1 MKNFSLYNCI
11 LITFFNT
18 CAISFCDAPLSVT
31 SAMFDRFG
39 FQEPAS
45 PLMEGLIAL
54 HSDIWAIMLFV
65 AGFVLYMMC
74 AILYKFSANNSDISY
89 KVHHHS
95 LIEIIWTTVPALILC
110 VIAIPSFTLLYSLD
124 EVIEPSLT
132 IKAIG
137 RQWYWSAPFNGDLDW
152 KICYIWAIYGP
163 NTASRSG
170 ALSGGAS
177 KFLTYLTLHPR
188 GTAVF
193 HYGRAE
199 RLERPQH
206 VKEGRLSRRCP
217 GKKVVRTKSAMVA
230 YRNASGV
237 HTPPQVGTKAP
248 VHSYQYEKSSVCIEP
263 NGLGLLRRAGPRFS
277 PKTLVKPNHWN
288 SGLAKGRK
296 PYVNG
301 DFIVARQYSSEG
313 SQSKTS
319 AQPGVD
325 DKTYTPGETVTQS
338 VLGADIEVGSY
349 RTLLEPTVYKIAYDI
364 IKSKKGNTTP
374 GVDKATLDGIGTTWI
389 DKTIGSMKNRN
400 FQFQPAVRKYIPK
413 PNGKLRPLGIPTP
426 KDKVVQQAIRL
437 IIEPLFEPHFLKT
450 SHGFRP
456 NRSAHSALKDIRGW
470 TGITWMIEGDI
481 KGCFD
486 NVDHHVLERLL
497 KKRIKDPN
505 LISLY
510 WKTVNAGYVNNGTL
524 EPHSLT
530 GVPQGGVLSPFLSN
544 VYMHEL
550 DIFVEGLKAKYNKS
564 SNRRV
569 QNPKY
574 TAILKQLRELR
585 AKGDGKAI
593 RKAELE
599 RESIASVIRT
609 GTRIYYVRYADDWIM
624 GVRGPRSLA
633 IKVKE
638 EVETFLREKLNLELS
653 REKTAITH
661 LPTNQ
666 AFFLG
671 CIIRRHGL
679 KYMQGLIRKR
689 GPQRIRRSNTR
700 ILLECPIER
709 IVSKLKEQG
718 YAHVADGKPKA
729 VTKWIYMKPEEIIL
743 RYNGVIRG
751 YLNYYSFAN
760 NRNMLRQITWIL
772 SFSAVFTFARK
783 WNISP
788 KKVFRKLGNP
798 PTYKT
803 CRKTPKGEKTVSYK
817 LDLGDLTISPM
828 RFDLING
835 KNIDPAKIKYYS
847 IRSHF
852 TLDKPCCVCGSD
864 QDIEMHHIRHLRKDV
879 PRGNNRFKRLFLQM
893 KRKQIPVCRPCHK
906 ALHVGEYDGRK
917 LGSLGKRVL

>member
-1 MKNFSLYNCI
+1 MSNKYYFNLIYAILFSYFP
-11 LITFFNT
+11 IT
-18 CAISFCDAPLSVT
+18 SFCDSPVAINNSSFFSSFEGGNFL
-31 SAMFDRFG
+31 DHLG

-65 AGFVLYMMC
+65 AGFVLYMVC
-74 AILYKFSANNSDISY
+74 ATLYSFDANNTTVTY

-95 LIEIIWTTVPALILC
+95 LIEIVWTTIPAIILC
-110 VIAIPSFTLLYSLD
+110 VIAVPSFTLLYSLD
-124 EVIEPSLT
+124 EIVEPSLT

-152 KICYIWAIYGP
+152 KISYIWVIYP
-163 NTASRSG
+163 NTVSRSG
-170 ALSGGAS
+170 ALSVGAS
-177 KFLTYLTLHPR
+177 KYLTYLTHNPR
-188 GTAVF
+188 GTYGF
-193 HYGRAE
+193 HYGMAE
-199 RLERPQH
+199 RLRRPQH
-206 VKEGRLSRRCP
+206 VKKGRLSRRCP
-217 GKKVVRTKSAMVA
+217 GKKTVRTKSAMVA

-237 HTPPQVGTKAP
+237 HTPPQVDTKAP
-248 VHSYQYEKSSVCIEP
+248 VHSYQYEKSNVRIEP
-263 NGLGLLRRAGPRFS
+263 NGLGLLRRAEPRFS

-301 DFIVARQYSSEG
+301 DFIVARKYSSKG
-313 SQSKTS
+313 SQPKTS

-349 RTLLEPTVYKIAYDI
+349 RTLLKPTVYKIAIDI

-374 GVDKATLDGIGTTWI
+374 FIYKDKATLDGIGTTWI
-389 DKTIGSMKNRN
+389 DKTIGSMKTRN

-437 IIEPLFEPHFLKT
+437 IIEPLFEPHFLNT

-456 NRSAHSALKDIRGW
+456 NRSAHSALKDIRSW

-524 EPHSLT
+524 EPHNLT

-550 DIFVEGLKAKYNKS
+550 DVFVEGLKAKYNRS
-564 SNRRV
+564 SNRRGSI
-569 QNPKY
+569 QNPEY

-599 RESIASVIRT
+599 RENISSVIRT
-609 GTRIYYVRYADDWIM
+609 GTRIYYVRYADDWVI

-633 IKVKE
+633 VKVKE

-653 REKTAITH
+653 REKTTITH

-679 KYMQGLIRKR
+679 KNTQGLIRKR

-700 ILLECPIER
+700 IILECPIER

-718 YAHVADGKPKA
+718 YAHGADGKPKA

-751 YLNYYSFAN
+751 YLNYYSVAN
-760 NRNMLRQITWIL
+760 NCNMLRQITWIL

-788 KKVFRKLGNP
+788 KKVFKKLGNP

-817 LDLGDLTISPM
+817 LDLGDLTISLM
-828 RFDLING
+828 GFDLING
-835 KNIDPAKIKYYS
+835 K
-847 IRSHF
+847 
-852 TLDKPCCVCGSD
+852 
-864 QDIEMHHIRHLRKDV
+864 
-879 PRGNNRFKRLFLQM
+879 
-893 KRKQIPVCRPCHK
+893 
-906 ALHVGEYDGRK
+906 
-917 LGSLGKRVL
+917 